1 VGGGAD
7 GDTWWPSR
15 RALLT
20 CTRRKRRRW
29 SRWCVASD
37 IYGFLPCVWITNLS
51 FSTFRFLRH
60 VTRRPILRP
69 LLPPLL
75 FPPSIPLTACPD
87 THPHTPPPATSC
99 PSQSKSVFSHL
110 SNWSKPYPRPI
121 LLLPVLATTH
131 RLPTRCAPQLS
142 VVDHDLKRVCPEL
155 QAQQKRCV
163 ARTFRLQ

>member
-1 VGGGAD
+1 MGGGAD

-87 THPHTPPPATSC
+87 THPHTPPPPPQPHAHLNLSPYSPIYQIGRNLTLGPSSS
-99 PSQSKSVFSHL
+99 SQSSQRRTASRL
-110 SNWSKPYPRPI
+110 AA
-121 LLLPVLATTH
+121 LPSS
-131 RLPTRCAPQLS
+131 P
-142 VVDHDLKRVCPEL
+142 
-155 QAQQKRCV
+155 
-163 ARTFRLQ
+163 